1 MFGWPTVEKGPIQEP
16 RRQELRKPAS
26 AEVLAWRWSAELRR
40 DELAEAMD
48 GSHRATLP
56 DKPTAGRESD
66 DAAVVA
72 AKTAKVAEAGVLWM
86 NTPNWNPVD
95 VVGDRP
101 FRGTGRSP
109 GAEIP
114 SSGVHRLRSQF

>member
-16 RRQELRKPAS
+16 GRQELRKPES
-26 AEVLAWRWSAELRR
+26 AEAQASRWSAELRR

-48 GSHRATLP
+48 GSLRATLP
-56 DKPTAGRESD
+56 DKLTAGRESD

-72 AKTAKVAEAGVLWM
+72 AKTVKVAEADAPWM

-95 VVGDRP
+95 GVGDRL
-101 FRGTGRSP
+101 FQGMGRSL